1 MATAALRVLK
11 DLAKKKIN
19 GANSTDYHNSET
31 GISAARNEG
40 QMRTA
45 LINEGR

>member
-31 GISAARNEG
+31 GISQWEQPETKGRC
-40 QMRTA
+40 A
-45 LINEGR
+45 LP